1 MSGLVTF
8 LSGTTHVFR
17 EIFRVTCCL
26 TSNFSTLNSTF
37 ACQFSASLKT
47 RLQCRPNS
55 LRSTLDLIKFLSAV
69 CCSCLRSPACC
80 LGRLNSRII
89 VRVRYFCQK
98 IQRVINRL
106 TEHICDAINVS
117 TLLQFFD
124 EDISNNIFDHSIVD
138 E

>member
-47 RLQCRPNS
+47 RLQCRSNLLS
-55 LRSTLDLIKFLSAV
+55 STLNLFKFLSEV
-69 CCSCLRSPACC
+69 SSLYSV
-80 LGRLNSRII
+80 S
-89 VRVRYFCQK
+89 YTH
-98 IQRVINRL
+98 L
-106 TEHICDAINVS
+106 TLPTTPYV
-117 TLLQFFD
+117 
-124 EDISNNIFDHSIVD
+124 
-138 E
+138 